1 MSKKLLFV
9 VLVCALATSA
19 LAAEI
24 QWFGGAHDRDWFN
37 PVNWNAGAGPVPTNL
52 DKAKVNY
59 VWANPGPIITTP
71 MAVGEIFISED
82 LDPGCIGEQS
92 LTVATG
98 GEVTT
103 GSDGGIPYSGHVNIG
118 YFGPHPEIPHPGNNG
133 RLIMDGGTMNITGH
147 LWLGWGGVG
156 HLNVNS
162 GTLNVG
168 TLANPTM
175 FGIGWNGGSGTI
187 NLDGGLLHTTQWWG
201 GVDQAHL
208 DNHNYTFDITH
219 GTWEIHGWWEN
230 QLHQLVD
237 NGWITGYGGAGT
249 VNVAWD
255 PVRELTV
262 VTAITAIPD
271 VVVNVIPWIDPN
283 ITTFD
288 PNHRPPDMDPNLDGD
303 ARPRVD
309 SNCSFTGQWDANG
322 TYKVNDVN
330 VTIKGHTDIRVCQ
343 DANGNPD
350 ANVLDHEANGHNSLN
365 GYVYQDANKI
375 IEDTF
380 RKFIGKIY
388 VGEGN
393 TPQQRDANAL
403 QQAQDDAKKLMDRAI
418 DAIIQNMDKLGEK
431 FDKLTNGGIG
441 PTEDDP
447 NALTTEDGVKKAKE
461 DQEAATKAGEQP
473 EQPDEEHE
481 EQSGVDGNESSFFFD
496 DSEQK
501 LYLNEGQVLSTA
513 SNPSDTIL
521 GRGEVRIDPIVLVGV
536 QENGTVLLSD
546 TRLKIIDN
554 VNGGAL
560 LDGFILEVA
569 YMESTLPGFAGMIQ
583 GYLDVPPVWAGG
595 INNAIGSEFLAGIQ
609 AVSEA
614 GDCNRL
620 PMVWFYTDQQLFD
633 EQGDSSIPPTGASGK
648 LILGVAVVSEPNV
661 VKVQIHVVK
670 GSGITEG
677 QVREGLKKANE
688 ADANAARF
696 VVDSNHFY
704 EDPNTDPNDPNN
716 NDPNRINIWAVRRCK
731 VTGEPNN
738 VSGCKGNI
746 VELVDPNGT
755 KDPNDANAPKVYM
768 KDSTLAHELNHI
780 FGLDHNE
787 PNGHPI
793 TDPNNKMYPDN
804 WKDAGVR
811 TSCHRKGA
819 KLEEWQREKIRKSK
833 VWKAKDAVDS
843 GYGGDAYDNVGDV
856 DFGYIDLDW
865 TQAWIEWLSPYILH
879 LTAQV
884 GSLSFESYSEL
895 GFYIESDGNPS
906 TGQPPEGLDYYVAFQ
921 PASNQIIFEIYD
933 AEWVPLDP
941 NGITY
946 ELTYTWKDADVPP
959 VPSGVKFEVP
969 MALLHRKAGNVISY
983 RAVAQND
990 VQMDVSPNAGLLSVA
1005 LPPWLP
1011 DFVPDGV
1018 IDYKDLDVL
1027 TDNWL
1032 SSPPIDPNV
1041 DLYPDGRIDFRD
1053 FTEFGKYWR
1062 QHQP

>member
-1 MSKKLLFV
+1 MKELI
-9 VLVCALATSA
+9 VLVSLIAMVSPAWASYRDVVIADNPLSFWEFEDAASYDGAPCADTMGMSPGVYRGPGIELVPGIVGQAAKLHNGDGNCNFIHIPDSA
-19 LAAEI
+19 YSTVPYRLESSPTLSLEFWTKASVQASETYGRFI
-24 QWFGGAHDRDWFN
+24 SHANGGTANYWVGETQSGD
-37 PVNWNAGAGPVPTNL
+37 NAGQPFVGVPGGTWYAWPPNILTNGNWHH
-52 DKAKVNY
+52 V
-59 VWANPGPIITTP
+59 VITYDYDGTNTT
-71 MAVGEIFISED
+71 AELWID
-82 LDPGCIGEQS
+82 AQS
-92 LTVATG
+92 RGTNTVAGAFTPPDDWSDLLIG
-98 GEVTT
+98 AENNIYWPYNGLVGQMDEVAYYNYALSGAQVTAHFNA
-103 GSDGGIPYSGHVNIG
+103 IPEPAIIV
-118 YFGPHPEIPHPGNNG
+118 
-133 RLIMDGGTMNITGH
+133 
-147 LWLGWGGVG
+147 
-156 HLNVNS
+156 NVN
-162 GTLNVG
+162 
-168 TLANPTM
+168 P
-175 FGIGWNGGSGTI
+175 
-187 NLDGGLLHTTQWWG
+187 
-201 GVDQAHL
+201 
-208 DNHNYTFDITH
+208 
-219 GTWEIHGWWEN
+219 
-230 QLHQLVD
+230 
-237 NGWITGYGGAGT
+237 
-249 VNVAWD
+249 WD
-255 PVRELTV
+255 
-262 VTAITAIPD
+262 
-271 VVVNVIPWIDPN
+271 DPN

-288 PNHRPPDMDPNLDGD
+288 PCNRPPDMDPCLDGD

-343 DANGNPD
+343 DPNGEPN
-350 ANVLDHEANGHNSLN
+350 AKVLDHEANGHNSLN

-375 IEDTF
+375 IEDAF
-380 RKFIGKIY
+380 RNFPGKRY

-431 FDKLTNGGIG
+431 FDELTNHGIG

-447 NALTTEDGVKKAKE
+447 NALTNEQGVEAVKKGYESAP
-461 DQEAATKAGEQP
+461 KAGQQP
-473 EQPDEEHE
+473 AKPDEKQE
-481 EQSGVDGNESSFFFD
+481 EQSGVDKDESSLFFD

-501 LYLNEGQVLSTA
+501 LYLSEGQVLSTA

-521 GRGEVRIDPIVLVGV
+521 GRGEVHIDPIVLVGV

-554 VNGGAL
+554 MNGGTL
-560 LDGFILEVA
+560 LDGFILETA

-583 GYLDVPPVWAGG
+583 GYLDVPPAWAGG
-595 INNAIGSEFLAGIQ
+595 INNTIGSEFLAGIQ
-609 AVSEA
+609 AASEA

-620 PMVWFYTDQQLFD
+620 PMVWFYADQQLFD
-633 EQGDSSIPPTGASGK
+633 GQGESSTPPTGASGK
-648 LILGVAVVSEPNV
+648 LILGVAVASEPNV
-661 VKVQIHVVK
+661 VKVQIHIIN
-670 GSGITEG
+670 GSGLTEA
-677 QVREGLKKANE
+677 QVREGLKKTNE
-688 ADANAARF
+688 ADANAGVRF
-696 VVDSNHFY
+696 VVDSNHY
-704 EDPNTDPNDPNN
+704 HNDPNTDPNDPNN
-716 NDPNRINIWAVRRCK
+716 NDPNRINIWTVRRCK

-746 VELVDPNGT
+746 VELVDPNAT

-780 FGLDHNE
+780 LGLDHNE

-811 TSCHRKGA
+811 TSCHRKGV
-819 KLEEWQREKIRKSK
+819 KLEPWQLEKIRKSK
-833 VWKAKDAVDS
+833 VLKAKDAVDS
-843 GYGGDAYDNVGDV
+843 GYGGDTYDDVGDV

-865 TQAWIEWLSPYILH
+865 SQAWIEWLSPYVLH

-906 TGQPPEGLDYYVAFQ
+906 TGRPPEGLDYYVAFQ

-933 AEWVPLDP
+933 AGWVPLEP

-959 VPSGVKFEVP
+959 VPSGVKFELP
-969 MALLHRKAGNVISY
+969 MALLHRRAGNVISY
-983 RAVAQND
+983 RAVAQNG

-1053 FTEFGKYWR
+1053 FAEFGKYWR
-1062 QHQP
+1062 QERQ